1 MLDILCN
8 LTHILRINEGDSLR
22 LGGVVVKY
30 EKKFRCP
37 SPANAMQCG
46 NKKVSGANPTF
57 WIFACQ
63 SESTKTPVSIFL
75 AGYTARHIV
84 VEISIEKCC

>member
-46 NKKVSGANPTF
+46 NKKVSGANLLDLCLSIRKHENTCVYLLG
-57 WIFACQ
+57 WIQCMPH
-63 SESTKTPVSIFL
+63 SCRDK
-75 AGYTARHIV
+75 H
-84 VEISIEKCC
+84 